1 MKTKISSLILIT
13 FITMTTTLAQTKNEE
28 AAIKQTIEKFVMAA
42 DKQDDKALDAL
53 LDGNFRLSLNQ
64 LFGSK
69 EVVILNKEAYI
80 AKIKAKEFGGD
91 KREIKIEHLLIL
103 NNNASLQATFKGTKM
118 TVLTFI
124 QLVKTSAGEWKI
136 LNDLPGIL

>member
-28 AAIKQTIEKFVMAA
+28 AAIKQTIEKFVLAA
-42 DKQDDKALDAL
+42 DKQDDKALDMI
-53 LDGNFRLSLNQ
+53 LDVNFRLSLNQ
-64 LFGSK
+64 MFGSK
-69 EVVILNKEAYI
+69 DVVNLNKEAYLS
-80 AKIKAKEFGGD
+80 KIKAKEFGGD

-103 NNNASLQATFKGTKM
+103 NNNASLQATFKGAKM

-124 QLVKTSAGEWKI
+124 QLVKTHEGEWKI
-136 LNDLPGIL
+136 LNDLPSIL